1 MKLALTENSRGRFVH
16 YLVVLVISFYGMSQ
30 KSYVYDE
37 ATMFEKFLIE
47 LVGFGQSKTTSIKE
61 SVTSFFDHYIFIV
74 NTSKQN
80 VELKKKVDELE
91 NKIFELE
98 EVEKENGRLKQLLKF
113 GKELKREKVL
123 AQVVSWDPSNQYV
136 FRINKG
142 SDDGISVRAPVI
154 TLNGL
159 VGYIYRVTPNY
170 SDVLTILD
178 QNNRVDSI
186 VSRTRSHGIIE
197 GMGSDKCRMK
207 YVVRTEDV
215 SEGDQVITAGLG
227 NIYPKGI
234 KVGTISSVEKES
246 YGITQYIEIS
256 PSVDFHRLEEVAV
269 LTKVIID
276 SDDIQSDV
284 QSVEKGEENETK
296 N

>member
-16 YLVVLVISFYGMSQ
+16 YIVVLIISLYGMSQ
-30 KSYVYDE
+30 KNYTYDE
-37 ATMFEKFLIE
+37 STIFEKFLIE

-74 NTSKQN
+74 NTSKEN
-80 VELKKKVDELE
+80 DRLKNRVEELE
-91 NKIFELE
+91 NKIFVLE
-98 EVEKENGRLKQLLKF
+98 EVEKENGRLKQLLQF

-123 AQVVSWDPSNQYV
+123 AQVVSWDPSNEYV

-142 SDDGISVRAPVI
+142 SNDGIKERGPVI

-197 GMGSDKCRMK
+197 GTSSDKLRMK

-215 SEGDQVITAGLG
+215 AEEDQIVTAGLG
-227 NIYPKGI
+227 DIYPKGI
-234 KVGTISSVEKES
+234 KVGTITKVEKES
-246 YGITQYIEIS
+246 YGITQYIEVT

-269 LTKVIID
+269 LTKVILDNTQDEGLDEI
-276 SDDIQSDV
+276 
-284 QSVEKGEENETK
+284 K

>member
-1 MKLALTENSRGRFVH
+1 MKLSLTENSKGRFIH
-16 YLVVLVISFYGMSQ
+16 YVVVLIISLYGMSH
-30 KSYVYDE
+30 KNYTYDE
-37 ATMFEKFLIE
+37 STIFEKFLIE

-74 NTSKQN
+74 NTSKEN
-80 VELKKKVDELE
+80 DRLKNRVEELE

-123 AQVVSWDPSNQYV
+123 AQVVSWDPSNEYV

-142 SDDGISVRAPVI
+142 LNDGIKERAPVI

-186 VSRTRSHGIIE
+186 VSRTRSHGIVE
-197 GMGSDKCRMK
+197 GTSSDRLRMK
-207 YVVRTEDV
+207 YVVRTEDIT
-215 SEGDQVITAGLG
+215 EEDQIVTAGLG
-227 NIYPKGI
+227 DIYPKGI
-234 KVGTISSVEKES
+234 KVGTITKVEKES
-246 YGITQYIEIS
+246 YGITQYIEVT

-269 LTKVIID
+269 LTKVILDNIQDEEVID
-276 SDDIQSDV
+276 EIA
-284 QSVEKGEENETK
+284 N
-296 N
+296 